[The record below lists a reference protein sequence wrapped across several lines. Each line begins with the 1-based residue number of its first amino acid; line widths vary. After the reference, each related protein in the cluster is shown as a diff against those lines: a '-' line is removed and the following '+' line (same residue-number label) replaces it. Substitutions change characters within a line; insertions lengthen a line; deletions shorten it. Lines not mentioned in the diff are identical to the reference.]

1 MMDVVQFVVWLVARV
16 ARRRAALVAE
26 NALLR
31 QQLIAAQRKV
41 RGRVRWTPW
50 ERFTMGLA
58 ARLAPAWRTAVLLV
72 QPATIVRWHRAWF
85 RALWRRRSR
94 PLGRPPTVR
103 AALIREIAMNNP
115 RWGAERIRGELL
127 KLGIRVSKRTVQRYM
142 RPSSRRGGN
151 GQRWSTFLRN
161 HVTWATDFV
170 QTYDARFREVFVL
183 FFLDLRRR
191 VIVHSAVTY
200 APTDAW
206 CAQQARNATFDGKAP
221 QVLVCD
227 HDSKF
232 GASFVRALAA
242 VNTRVVRIAIRAPN
256 MNAFAER
263 FAGTLRR
270 ELLDHVLILGERHLH
285 HLVAEFTRFY
295 NEARPHQSLAQQQ
308 PVPRLPQVHG
318 PIEAVPVLGG
328 LHYDYRRAA

>member
-1 MMDVVQFVVWLVARV
+1 MRSDPGRTTTGCMTEVVRFVFWLVARV
-16 ARRRAALVAE
+16 VRGRAALVAE

-41 RGRVRWTPW
+41 RGLVRWTPW

-58 ARLAPAWRTAVLLV
+58 ASFAPAWRTAVLLV
-72 QPATIVRWHRAWF
+72 QPATILRWHRAWF

-94 PLGRPPTVR
+94 RLGRPPTVR
-103 AALIREIAMNNP
+103 AALIREIATSNP
-115 RWGAERIRGELL
+115 RWGAERVRGELL

-142 RPSSRRGGN
+142 RSTPQGGN

-183 FFLDLRRR
+183 FCLDLRRR

-206 CAQQARNATFDGKAP
+206 CAQQARNAAFDGKAP
-221 QVLVCD
+221 EVLVCD

-295 NEARPHQSLAQQQ
+295 NEARPRQSLAQQQ

-318 PIEAVPVLGG
+318 PIEA
-328 LHYDYRRAA
+328 